1 MSDDEDEV
9 FFTASLIADVSLLFT
24 VSSSFEYWYAK
35 FSLSLNT
42 TPTVT
47 QQAIPRTN
55 AIII

>member
-9 FFTASLIADVSLLFT
+9 FLTASLIADVSLLFT
-24 VSSSFEYWYAK
+24 ASSSFEYWYAK

-47 QQAIPRTN
+47 QQAIPKN
-55 AIII
+55 